1 MARRNYRKEI
11 YGLLEIINK
20 STGMNY
26 IADYTP
32 HGIGW
37 NLYCLNSH
45 SGRSKGK
52 YGFDYKMNGKEMV
65 QRLLGIISAL

>member
-11 YGLLEIINK
+11 DGLLDIINK
-20 STGMNY
+20 ESEINY
-26 IADYTP
+26 IADYIP

-37 NLYCLNSH
+37 SLYCLNSH

-52 YGFDYKMNGKEMV
+52 YGFDYRISGKEMV
-65 QRLLGIISAL
+65 QRLIGIISAL